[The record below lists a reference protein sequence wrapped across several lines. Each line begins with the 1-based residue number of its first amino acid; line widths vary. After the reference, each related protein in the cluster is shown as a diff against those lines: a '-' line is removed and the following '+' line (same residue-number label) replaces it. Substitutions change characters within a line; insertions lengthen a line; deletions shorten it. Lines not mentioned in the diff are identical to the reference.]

1 MLRAE
6 TEARRLGKILLTLD
20 TRAGD
25 AAENLYRAM
34 GWHEAG
40 RIPGFALN
48 AERTPCDT
56 VIFWKQK
63 VDSADQD

>member
-1 MLRAE
+1 MARAE
-6 TEARRLGKILLTLD
+6 TEARRAGKTLLTLD

-25 AAENLYRAM
+25 AAECLYRAM

-48 AERTPCDT
+48 ADRVPCAT
-56 VIFWKQK
+56 VFFWKS
-63 VDSADQD
+63 VASTFG